1 MTMTTTTKH
10 PDGVYTVFFLQMF
23 SMVGFSMLFSLLTLY
38 ATHVLHFTD
47 QRAYDISTAFNAQVF
62 AVSVLG
68 GFLASKFLGYR
79 YAFILSAVLA
89 IGGLALILS
98 TNTIAFYSGLGMY
111 VLAMGIQVP
120 ALNVL
125 LSMLYDKGDA
135 RRDSGFILAYVGM
148 NVGSFFATLFSG
160 PISEKY
166 GYHSAFFV
174 GLVFAVITLINYLL
188 HQYKFKPAKIDQ
200 LTREHAAA
208 ISRPKKIGGT
218 IITLIFIPI
227 IAALMDFP
235 QWNNTILISL
245 GIIATIVTLYFA
257 NRYEAAVRHKIWVFL
272 ILCYVA
278 LFFWAL
284 YLLVPTVLPL
294 FTERNVDRHF
304 FSWVIPTASFSSL
317 NPFFIITIGPLLS
330 LLWLR
335 LQKKNIVMTTPGKFV
350 VALILMGAGFA
361 ALSLGIH
368 FHNPL
373 GLILAVW
380 MVLSYFL
387 QTVGELFIGPIGYA
401 MVGSLVPFE
410 LEGFMQGVWQL
421 FTGISGVFT
430 AFLASLTHRT
440 VAENVTNPLLT
451 NHDFSYTFLLCG
463 SVTMGAGIVLALFV
477 PRLKRIISPIR

>member
-1 MTMTTTTKH
+1 MNTTTSKH
-10 PDGVYTVFFLQMF
+10 PSGVYTVFFLQMF

-38 ATHVLHFTD
+38 ATHVLHMTD
-47 QRAYDISTAFNAQVF
+47 QRAYDISDAFNAQVF

-89 IGGLALILS
+89 IFGLTLILS
-98 TNTIAFYSGLGMY
+98 TNTTAFYSGLGMY
-111 VLAMGIQVP
+111 VLATGIQVP

-125 LSMLYDKGDA
+125 LSMLYEKGDA
-135 RRDSGFILAYVGM
+135 RRDSGFILSYVGM
-148 NVGSFFATLFSG
+148 NIGSFFASLLSG
-160 PISEKY
+160 PLSEKY
-166 GYHSAFFV
+166 GYHTAFFV
-174 GLVFAVITLINYLL
+174 GLVFAVFTLINYLL

-200 LTREHAAA
+200 LTRHHAAA
-208 ISRPKKIGGT
+208 ISRPMKILGT
-218 IITLIFIPI
+218 IVTLLFIPI
-227 IAALMDFP
+227 IALLMDFP

-245 GIIATIVTLYFA
+245 GIVATLATLYFSK
-257 NRYEAAVRHKIWVFL
+257 RYEAAVRRKILVFL
-272 ILCYVA
+272 LLCYVS

-294 FTERNVDRHF
+294 FTERNVDRHLL
-304 FSWVIPTASFSSL
+304 SWMIPTASFSSL

-335 LQKKNIVMTTPGKFV
+335 LQKKNIAMTPPGKFAI
-350 VALILMGAGFA
+350 ALLLMGAGYA
-361 ALSLGIH
+361 SLSLAIH

-373 GLILAVW
+373 GLILAIW
-380 MVLSYFL
+380 MVVSYFL

-401 MVGSLVPFE
+401 MVGALVPFE

-430 AFLASLTHRT
+430 AYLASLTHRT
-440 VAENVTNPLLT
+440 TGQNVTNPLLT

-463 SVTMGAGIVLALFV
+463 SITMCVGLLLALFV
-477 PRLKRIISPIR
+477 PRLRKIIAPA